1 MNKAAAPIGSAYMT
15 TTTATKSVRLTDL
28 LIHFNIGGV
37 QFKNVATSGQAR
49 KLSAKV
55 QVVCRTKSMWVIDP
69 LLIFITI
76 AHNILL
82 T

>member
-28 LIHFNIGGV
+28 LIHINIGGV
-37 QFKNVATSGQAR
+37 QFKNVATSGQAACR

-55 QVVCRTKSMWVIDP
+55 QVVCRTKSM
-69 LLIFITI
+69 
-76 AHNILL
+76 
-82 T
+82 